1 MLCFA
6 PKGHLPIGNIMLAR
20 KIALELFEADAIKV
34 ANISLPWELTDRQ
47 EFRLPARPMS
57 GRPPHS
63 G

>member
-1 MLCFA
+1 
-6 PKGHLPIGNIMLAR
+6 MLAQ